1 VHKED
6 NGVNAEQPTLAKVGV
21 EGPNPFARSKFPSR
35 KSERYDRAAARRP
48 FAFGAYIFA
57 AKKCKH
63 YVSGSAKAGGGLGV
77 LWRAYEAGSKAV
89 WMRQSRC
96 VRSLYMYFGQL
107 ACRASEKDLQFS
119 DMDSDSPDLKTAMLE
134 RIRADAPRKVWT
146 PSDFVDLASRDA
158 VDKALQRLT
167 KAETLRRIDRGLY
180 DQPGFNKL
188 TQKPNPPDPRSVIDA
203 VGRRDQTRMLVDGM
217 TAANDL
223 SLTDAV
229 PAKIVVHTDARRRA
243 IKLGNVTI
251 TFRPTAASKLFWAG
265 RPAMRVVQA
274 LHWLRDLLV
283 RKGESDQV
291 KRKLAKLFEDPTA
304 GQSLKADLTAGMTAL
319 PTWMWV
325 FLKPLIDGDTE
336 ARRRHVDDN
345 RAVDDDD
352 DDDQHHA
359 VVVRSKRK
367 PLPTQE
373 TQTTK
378 RGAIRATKT

>member
-1 VHKED
+1 
-6 NGVNAEQPTLAKVGV
+6 
-21 EGPNPFARSKFPSR
+21 
-35 KSERYDRAAARRP
+35 
-48 FAFGAYIFA
+48 
-57 AKKCKH
+57 
-63 YVSGSAKAGGGLGV
+63 
-77 LWRAYEAGSKAV
+77 
-89 WMRQSRC
+89 
-96 VRSLYMYFGQL
+96 MYFGRSIL
-107 ACRASEKDLQFS
+107 PLSEKELHFS
-119 DMDSDSPDLKTAMLE
+119 DMNSDPPELKTAMLD
-134 RIRADAPRKVWT
+134 RIRTDAPRKVWT

-223 SLTDAV
+223 GLTDAV

-283 RKGESDQV
+283 REGESDQI

-304 GQSLKADLTAGMTAL
+304 GPPLKADLTAGMTAL

-325 FLKPLIDGDTE
+325 FLKPLIAADPGV
-336 ARRRHVDDN
+336 RRQHI
-345 RAVDDDD
+345 DDDRD
-352 DDDQHHA
+352 DADHVGADHDRHRQSRRDGDDDQGQAA
-359 VVVRSKRK
+359 VVRPKAKPRS
-367 PLPTQE
+367 TQK
-373 TQTTK
+373 TRAAK
-378 RGAIRATKT
+378 RGATRAVKA

>member
-1 VHKED
+1 M
-6 NGVNAEQPTLAKVGV
+6 
-21 EGPNPFARSKFPSR
+21 
-35 KSERYDRAAARRP
+35 SEICID
-48 FAFGAYIFA
+48 I
-57 AKKCKH
+57 
-63 YVSGSAKAGGGLGV
+63 SDT
-77 LWRAYEAGSKAV
+77 
-89 WMRQSRC
+89 
-96 VRSLYMYFGQL
+96 YF
-107 ACRASEKDLQFS
+107 CRLSEKVLQFS
-119 DMDSDSPDLKTAMLE
+119 DMSSDSPDLKAAMLD
-134 RIRADAPRKVWT
+134 RIRGDAPRKVWT

-223 SLTDAV
+223 GLTDAV

-283 RKGESDQV
+283 REGESDQI
-291 KRKLAKLFEDPTA
+291 KRKLTKLFEDPTA
-304 GQSLKADLTAGMTAL
+304 GPLKADLTAGISAL
-319 PTWMWV
+319 PTWMRV
-325 FLKPLIDGDTE
+325 FLKPLIDAGVGRRPIDDADHDRADDDRHRHKRNDGAAAADDDPRHAADARPKPKPRSPPKKPAANRRA
-336 ARRRHVDDN
+336 ARR
-345 RAVDDDD
+345 
-352 DDDQHHA
+352 
-359 VVVRSKRK
+359 
-367 PLPTQE
+367 
-373 TQTTK
+373 TK
-378 RGAIRATKT
+378 A